1 MLFCGFAENAGC
13 ASRAMQ
19 SHADRPD
26 QRPVIAVVDDDRA
39 VRNSLRFALEIEGF
53 SVWTYSDGNELLN
66 DTDLGASSCLVVDQ
80 KLPGTNGLQTIA
92 KLRERRISVPAIL
105 ITSHPSALLMERAAK
120 AGIPIVE
127 KPFIEDE
134 LIDRIRDAIGQ
145 RGRQA

>member
-1 MLFCGFAENAGC
+1 
-13 ASRAMQ
+13 MQ
-19 SHADRPD
+19 SYADRSF
-26 QRPVIAVVDDDRA
+26 QGLIVVVVDDDPA
-39 VRNSLRFALEIEGF
+39 VRNSLRFSLEIEGF
-53 SVWTYSDGNELLN
+53 SVRTFPDGDELLN
-66 DTDLGASSCLVVDQ
+66 DTELGASSCLVVDQ
-80 KLPGTNGLQTIA
+80 KLPGMNGLQAIA